1 MKKYRVREGSIADHA
16 ITAGIFLG
24 LFGAIACGETFVE
37 AVVSFI
43 W

>member
-1 MKKYRVREGSIADHA
+1 MKKYRVREGSIADHVITFGTVAAAMLA
-16 ITAGIFLG
+16 IG
-24 LFGAIACGETFVE
+24 CGETFVE